1 VRELVSDI
9 RRQVGW
15 FVIIGIGAI
24 VIILLMVGLRS
35 DVFAK
40 KFHLSFS
47 PPSATAFYVGQP
59 VNFQGFT
66 IGRIGEM
73 SLKDNGQ
80 VYISLRLLERYHS
93 MLHQGSNIHLIRDGL
108 IGEQTVEITAG
119 DTSKDI
125 ILDGQ
130 IIGFKSAPS
139 IEKLLQNINPAVDNA
154 NTLLREL
161 VVLARWLNNPKS
173 DIRQVTARMNEVSM
187 DLNRQN
193 VKKMVQSFADVLED
207 LQSLTATL
215 QEHRIAEQLS
225 TSLQA
230 TTQILKDLRPFSEQ
244 FAKQGPKSLELM
256 NSLLTHVDKLSK
268 SLDIVASD
276 LSELTPELPGLARES
291 KSTILEM
298 QDLLKQMQ
306 GSWLLGNDGGMK
318 KSADPVAPP
327 VLDLHP

>member
-1 VRELVSDI
+1 M

-24 VIILLMVGLRS
+24 ALILLMISLRS

-40 KFHLSFS
+40 KFYLSFS
-47 PPSATAFYVGQP
+47 PPSAAAFYVGQP
-59 VNFQGFT
+59 VHFQGFT

-73 SLKDNGQ
+73 GLKADGR
-80 VYISLRLLERYHS
+80 VYINLHLLERYHP
-93 MLHQGSNIHLIRDGL
+93 MLRQGSKIHLVRDGL

-119 DTSKDI
+119 DISKEI
-125 ILDGQ
+125 IRDGQ
-130 IIGFKSAPS
+130 TIEFEIATS
-139 IEKLLQNINPAVDNA
+139 IEQLLKDVKPAVDNA

-161 VVLARWLNNPKS
+161 VVLARWLNDPQS
-173 DIRQVTARMNEVSM
+173 DVRQVTARLNEVSM

-193 VKKMVQSFADVLED
+193 VKRMVQTFADVLKD
-207 LQSLTATL
+207 LQSLTKTL
-215 QEHRIAEQLS
+215 QEHRVAEQLS
-225 TSLQA
+225 SSLQA

-256 NSLLTHVDKLSK
+256 NSLLAHVDKLSR
-268 SLDIVASD
+268 SLDVVASD

-291 KSTILEM
+291 KSTIREM
-298 QDLLKQMQ
+298 QDMLKQIQ

-318 KSADPVAPP
+318 ETADPVVPP
-327 VLDLHP
+327 VLDMRP

>member
-1 VRELVSDI
+1 MRELVSDM

-24 VIILLMVGLRS
+24 ALILLMIGLRS

-47 PPSATAFYVGQP
+47 PPSAAAFFVGQP
-59 VNFQGFT
+59 VHFQGFT

-73 SLKDNGQ
+73 SLKASGQ
-80 VYISLRLLERYHS
+80 VHISLQLLERYHS
-93 MLHQGSNIHLIRDGL
+93 MLHQGSKIHLIRDGL
-108 IGEQTVEITAG
+108 IGEQMVEITAG
-119 DTSKDI
+119 DVSKAI

-130 IIGFKSAPS
+130 SIGFETATS
-139 IEKLLQNINPAVDNA
+139 IEQLLQNINPAVDNA
-154 NTLLREL
+154 NALLREL
-161 VVLARWLNNPKS
+161 VVLAKWLNDPKS

-193 VKKMVQSFADVLED
+193 VGKMVQSFADVLKD
-207 LQSLTATL
+207 MQSLTATL
-215 QEHRIAEQLS
+215 QEHHVAEQLS

-230 TTQILKDLRPFSEQ
+230 ATQILKSLQPFSEQ
-244 FAKQGPKSLELM
+244 LAKQGPKSLELM
-256 NSLLTHVDKLSK
+256 NSLLVNVDKLSK
-268 SLDIVASD
+268 SLDVIAAD

-291 KSTILEM
+291 RVTIREM
-298 QDLLKQMQ
+298 QDLIKQMQ
-306 GSWLLGNDGGMK
+306 GSWLLGSDGSMK
-318 KSADPVAPP
+318 EGADPVAPP

>member
-24 VIILLMVGLRS
+24 VLILLMVGLRS

-40 KFHLSFS
+40 KFQLSFS
-47 PPSATAFYVGQP
+47 PPSAAAFFVGQP

-66 IGRIGEM
+66 IGRIGDM

-80 VYISLRLLERYHS
+80 VHISLHLLERYHS
-93 MLHQGSNIHLIRDGL
+93 MLHQGSKIHLIRDGL

-130 IIGFKSAPS
+130 SIRFEATTS
-139 IEKLLQNINPAVDNA
+139 IEQLLQNINPAVDNA
-154 NTLLREL
+154 NALLREL
-161 VVLARWLNNPKS
+161 VVLAKWLNDPKS

-193 VKKMVQSFADVLED
+193 VRKMVQSFADVLED

-215 QEHRIAEQLS
+215 QEHRVAEQLS
-225 TSLQA
+225 VSLQA
-230 TTQILKDLRPFSEQ
+230 TTQILKDLKPFSEQ

-256 NSLLTHVDKLSK
+256 NSLLGHVDKLSR
-268 SLDIVASD
+268 SLDTVAGD

-291 KSTILEM
+291 KNTIREM

-306 GSWLLGNDGGMK
+306 GSWLLGNDGGIK
-318 KSADPVAPP
+318 QGADPVAPP
-327 VLDLHP
+327 VLDLQP